1 MRIKIGENEKESS
14 ENSKIDDKNKK
25 TSTLLTNAI
34 KNREIILQSAVVSL
48 KNPSTQKDFEAKI
61 ILDAGSQCSYIS
73 QKVRRYLNL
82 KTIRTE
88 EISIDSFGEQS
99 TELKQY
105 DLVALNIST
114 KSTMDK
120 GKVRALDVKRLC
132 NRLKGHSIN
141 LNPLKYPK
149 LNQLKFVNDCEHDND
164 IEVGVLIGLDHY

>member
-1 MRIKIGENEKESS
+1 MRIEIGENEKESS

-82 KTIRTE
+82 KTITLGLL
-88 EISIDSFGEQS
+88 DY
-99 TELKQY
+99 LN
-105 DLVALNIST
+105 DLSALLN
-114 KSTMDK
+114 
-120 GKVRALDVKRLC
+120 DV
-132 NRLKGHSIN
+132 
-141 LNPLKYPK
+141 
-149 LNQLKFVNDCEHDND
+149 
-164 IEVGVLIGLDHY
+164 